1 MELLFTLDEKN
12 YTNDMPI
19 FERYG
24 VRAIIKQNHKF
35 AMQQGNSGEY
45 KMPGGGVEHGEN
57 FHQALIREVREETGL
72 LVRSETIKE
81 IGEVLEIR
89 ADIKNKGY
97 KYIAHTLYYECEVSS
112 ETVETSL
119 TKSEV
124 EKGYRLAWAE
134 AQNIM
139 SENKKHP
146 KEYWM
151 IRDMEFLK
159 WYHSQHD

>member
-45 KMPGGGVEHGEN
+45 KMPGGGVEHGES

-72 LVRSETIKE
+72 LVKPETIKE

-97 KYIAHTLYYECEVSS
+97 KYKRNQTRKSDKLRRKLQSNSGTENCYNSNRICRWFLAIEWTRALCCKDQR
-112 ETVETSL
+112 TVCADS
-119 TKSEV
+119 
-124 EKGYRLAWAE
+124 W
-134 AQNIM
+134 
-139 SENKKHP
+139 
-146 KEYWM
+146 
-151 IRDMEFLK
+151 
-159 WYHSQHD
+159 